1 MSRDPTPYAQ
11 MRPVAQVGEGID
23 VTEPVA
29 GFYRTRLAGR
39 SIAVGVRLFFGPPYD
54 PITGEVLDRSWRW
67 LCDVNGEPF
76 GYFERVWPVCAGDQ
90 ITEAEY
96 ENYCARQRWARTQA
110 PDSAYAEPG
119 RRYDPLS
126 AKEAMPF

>member
-11 MRPVAQVGEGID
+11 MQPAPQTGAGID

-39 SIAVGVRLFFGPPYD
+39 SVAVGVRLHFGPPID
-54 PITGEVLDRSWRW
+54 PVTGEVLDRSWRW
-67 LCDVNGEPF
+67 RCDVNGEPY
-76 GYFERVWPVCAGDQ
+76 GYFERVWPVCAGDP

-96 ENYCARQRWARTQA
+96 ENYCARQRWAREQA
-110 PDSAYAEPG
+110 PNSAYAEPG
-119 RRYDPLS
+119 RKYDPLS
-126 AKEAMPF
+126 MSEALPF